1 MASGQSAALL
11 LATGHESL
19 AAGFPR
25 LPEWHRMSVRGD
37 RFMSNPEDWKKWEG
51 RVDAKF
57 PLRQWLGGSDH
68 SAVFHTERPGQSQK
82 VAIKFIAAGADADQQ
97 LARWRAAAQLS
108 HPHLMRIY
116 EAGRCRLDGEQLLYL
131 VMEYAEE
138 DLSQILPQ
146 RPLAPA
152 EVTDLLPPLLD
163 ALSYLHGKGFVHR
176 RVKPSNVHAMGDQ
189 LQLSA
194 DQIVSISQPHSA
206 PRRRDVYDAPETAAG
221 IISPAGDVWSIGIT
235 LVAALMQNVSF
246 AGTVAEASD
255 GVDSSS
261 SPSDPD
267 PPASLPSPFRGIA
280 RECLHLDPKRR
291 CSVAEI
297 QARLQPAARSVP
309 AEPEAPPRAHRPVK
323 RWPIAVALLIA
334 AIIGLV
340 IFFSRGKSASAP
352 APAPTS
358 APVASTEQSAPQ
370 NAPATTPTPAAQP
383 PVHEP
388 DASPKKADATPGAVV
403 HQVLP
408 EVSASA
414 RNTITGTIKVNVRVE
429 VDPSGKVTAA
439 KLANPG
445 PSKYFAGLALKAAE
459 RWEFSAPVVDGSPAA
474 SKWLLQFHFKRGS
487 TQVLP
492 ERLSH

>member
-1 MASGQSAALL
+1 
-11 LATGHESL
+11 
-19 AAGFPR
+19 
-25 LPEWHRMSVRGD
+25 
-37 RFMSNPEDWKKWEG
+37 MSNPEDWKKWEG

-68 SAVFHTERPGQSQK
+68 SAVFLTERPGQSQK
-82 VAIKFIAAGADADQQ
+82 VAIKLIAAGPDADQQ

-152 EVTDLLPPLLD
+152 EVTDLLPPVLD
-163 ALSYLHGKGFVHR
+163 ALSYLHGKGFVHG

-246 AGTVAEASD
+246 AGTSNESASS
-255 GVDSSS
+255 GN
-261 SPSDPD
+261 DPD

-291 CSVAEI
+291 CSIADI

-309 AEPEAPPRAHRPVK
+309 AEPEAPPRAHRPMK
-323 RWPIAVALLIA
+323 RWPIAAALLIA

-340 IFFSRGKSASAP
+340 VFFSRGKSASTPTP
-352 APAPTS
+352 APVT
-358 APVASTEQSAPQ
+358 STEQSAPQ
-370 NAPATTPTPAAQP
+370 TPAAAAPTQAETTPTPATQS
-383 PVHEP
+383 PVTETKAP
-388 DASPKKADATPGAVV
+388 PKKADVTPGAVV
-403 HQVLP
+403 HQILP
-408 EVSASA
+408 DVSASA
-414 RNTITGTIKVNVRVE
+414 RGTITGTIKVSVRVE
-429 VDPSGKVTAA
+429 VDQSGKVASA

-459 RWEFSAPVVDGSPAA
+459 RWEFSAPVVDGAPTA

-487 TQVLP
+487 TQVSP
-492 ERLSH
+492 ERITR

>member
-1 MASGQSAALL
+1 
-11 LATGHESL
+11 
-19 AAGFPR
+19 
-25 LPEWHRMSVRGD
+25 
-37 RFMSNPEDWKKWEG
+37 MSNPEDWKKWEG

-68 SAVFHTERPGQSQK
+68 SAVFLTERPGQSQK
-82 VAIKFIAAGADADQQ
+82 VAIKLIAANSDADQQ

-116 EAGRCRLDGEQLLYL
+116 EAGRCRLDSEQLLYL

-163 ALSYLHGKGFVHR
+163 ALSYLHGKGFVHG

-194 DQIVSISQPHSA
+194 DQIVSISQPNST

-246 AGTVAEASD
+246 AGTVADTSAGTSDDAAESASLRN
-255 GVDSSS
+255 
-261 SPSDPD
+261 DPD
-267 PPASLPSPFRGIA
+267 PPASLPAPFRGIA

-291 CSVAEI
+291 CSIADI
-297 QARLQPAARSVP
+297 QARLQPAGRSVP
-309 AEPEAPPRAHRPVK
+309 AEPEALSSPRRPVK
-323 RWPIAVALLIA
+323 RWPIVATLLVA
-334 AIIGLV
+334 AIIGLIV
-340 IFFSRGKSASAP
+340 FFSRGKNSSVQAP
-352 APAPTS
+352 APVT
-358 APVASTEQSAPQ
+358 STEQSAPQ
-370 NAPATTPTPAAQP
+370 SPAPAPLTQTETAPTPSVQSPASQ
-383 PVHEP
+383 P
-388 DASPKKADATPGAVV
+388 DASPRKAADSPGAVV

-408 EVSASA
+408 DVSASA

-445 PSKYFAGLALKAAE
+445 PSKYFAGLALKAAQ
-459 RWEFSAPVVDGSPAA
+459 RWEFSAPVVDGAPAT

-487 TQVLP
+487 TQVSP
-492 ERLSH
+492 ERITR